1 MPRRRH
7 TVICPSCASNEC
19 RRSRRKNVRER
30 VFSWAGIYPFRC
42 RDCRARFW
50 LIGHRPLLNENLAP
64 VQFLLIILANLGR
77 TVIDLIS

>member
-1 MPRRRH
+1 M
-7 TVICPSCASNEC
+7 SADGLAAKMCASESSAGLEFI
-19 RRSRRKNVRER
+19 RSAAEI
-30 VFSWAGIYPFRC
+30 AA
-42 RDCRARFW
+42 RDFW